1 MDNILLLDTSVGSLN
16 KGDDIIMK
24 CVRHQL
30 LGITNDKFT
39 LTLPT
44 HVSPF
49 HWYQVARRSNRV
61 QIYSDAKY
69 KFVGGSN
76 LYAYTFSTMEYKFI

>member
-1 MDNILLLDTSVGSLN
+1 MDNVLVLDTSVGSLN

-24 CVRHQL
+24 CVRYQL
-30 LGITNDKFT
+30 SDITKNSYI

-49 HWYQVARRSNRV
+49 HWYQVARV
-61 QIYSDAKY
+61 I
-69 KFVGGSN
+69 
-76 LYAYTFSTMEYKFI
+76 T